1 MRLLG
6 SYNCSILE
14 KRGNRR
20 LVKLESPISP
30 GGVDVTIVPKV
41 TPQDV
46 LPCHAVV
53 FGGAT
58 MRALL
63 EKEKNTSDIS
73 EANNAT
79 LELKLAGQMAGMKD
93 PGFSLEILAAMA
105 AIGRGQQHSI
115 WNQMKLMLEEW
126 KFLCFQRARSQP
138 CDMCRYQDTQ
148 GFHRDKTQKLFC
160 TGTGMQFLNLA
171 QTYSIVRRKAEDD
184 DHIFHLPHN
193 KTTVLQLAKFLPI
206 ILDAEER
213 RGIKG
218 KPHVYVT
225 IINSYGLSATDRMIR
240 EAVLSIQGGKEYA
253 DGRLYIAK

>member
-1 MRLLG
+1 
-6 SYNCSILE
+6 
-14 KRGNRR
+14 
-20 LVKLESPISP
+20 
-30 GGVDVTIVPKV
+30 
-41 TPQDV
+41 
-46 LPCHAVV
+46 
-53 FGGAT
+53 
-58 MRALL
+58 
-63 EKEKNTSDIS
+63 
-73 EANNAT
+73 
-79 LELKLAGQMAGMKD
+79 MAGRKD

-105 AIGRGQQHSI
+105 AIGRRQQYSI
-115 WNQMKLMLEEW
+115 WNRMKLMLEEW

-148 GFHRDKTQKLFC
+148 GFHQDKTQKLFC
-160 TGTGMQFLNLA
+160 TFLNLA
-171 QTYSIVRRKAEDD
+171 QTYSIVRRKAEVD

-218 KPHVYVT
+218 KPHVYIT

-253 DGRLYIAK
+253 DGRLHIAK